1 MEAKLK
7 LENMEFYSYHGCLEH
22 ERKVG
27 NRFRVDFECIYPV
40 MAAAESDN
48 LDYAPDYSQIYA
60 LIDREMAQP
69 SNLLENV
76 AYRIL
81 NSVRNEFPLITSA
94 SITVYKYNPPVGGQV
109 HTSSITLNY

>member
-7 LENMEFYSYHGCLEH
+7 LENMEFYAYHGCLEY

-27 NRFRVDFECIYPV
+27 NRFRVDFECTYHI

-48 LDYAPDYSQIYA
+48 LDDAPDYSQIYA

-81 NSVRNEFPLITSA
+81 NAVRNEFPLILSA
-94 SITVYKYNPPVGGQV
+94 SVTVAKYHPPVGGQV
-109 HTSSITLNY
+109 NASSITLNF

>member
-1 MEAKLK
+1 MEGKLK
-7 LENMEFYSYHGCLEH
+7 LEDMEFYAYHGCLEY

-27 NRFRVDFECIYPV
+27 NRFRVDLECTYHV

-48 LDYAPDYSQIYA
+48 LDDAPDYSQIYA
-60 LIDREMAQP
+60 LISREMSQP

-81 NSVRNEFPLITSA
+81 NAVRNEFPIIKSA
-94 SITVYKYNPPVGGQV
+94 SVTVAKYNPPVGGRMQ
-109 HTSSITLNY
+109 TSSITLSF

>member
-1 MEAKLK
+1 MKGKLK
-7 LENMEFYSYHGCLEH
+7 LENMEFYAYHGCLEH

-40 MAAAESDN
+40 LAAAESDN
-48 LDYAPDYSQIYA
+48 LDDVPDYSQIYA
-60 LIDREMAQP
+60 LIAREMAQP

-81 NSVRNEFPLITSA
+81 NAVRNEFSVITSA
-94 SITVYKYNPPVGGQV
+94 SVTVAKYNPPVGGQV
-109 HTSSITLNY
+109 HASSITLSF